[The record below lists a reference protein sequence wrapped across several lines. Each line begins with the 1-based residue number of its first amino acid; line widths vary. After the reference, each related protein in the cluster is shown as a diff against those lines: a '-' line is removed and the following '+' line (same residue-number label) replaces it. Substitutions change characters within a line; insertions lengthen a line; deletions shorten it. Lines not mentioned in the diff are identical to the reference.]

1 MMRLLVLLTCC
12 ILSLGTFAQ
21 TLESLLDDARY
32 PEALNQLDN
41 ELQVNP
47 HNTARLLQKAEV
59 LIRLGRFNEASKILQ
74 TLAPDETGPRL
85 LTVRGLLHLNQGR
98 ADLALEQLNFAL
110 DAFAKAGQR
119 ESLDAA
125 EALSVF
131 SAVYLQQGKA
141 AQAEQQMQ
149 VALAIRQKQVQ
160 PRSEL
165 MAASYNDLGLIYLTI
180 DPDKSLDYYEMA
192 LDIYRELRGETH
204 PKVAIAYTNMGMAYR
219 QLKLYGDAVNNFEE
233 ARSIWGKT
241 YTGSHPSKGFVAY
254 NLGLTYRAMGNV
266 QAARGYYEQALNELE
281 ASYGNRHPEL
291 ARVWNS
297 LGELHLFQSQFDS
310 SVLAYHRGIVAN
322 VEGFNTTRVDIN
334 PPTTQFDDG
343 SVLLNSLNGK
353 ALALEERHFG
363 KSLKQRDL
371 DASLSALQTAD
382 TLIDRLRQQI
392 NLDTDKINLSTNA
405 QLVYGNAVRVCY
417 QLSLT
422 ALKNRKHYAEMA
434 FYFAEKSKSAV
445 LQDAIA
451 ESNAK
456 SFANIPESLLR
467 EELELKAGLA
477 LVAQKLAQKPDPSA
491 EQALRQDLFQ
501 LNRSYQQFVAA
512 LEKNYPEY
520 YNLKFSRQA
529 TTVRQAKEKLG
540 ENEALISYF
549 LDEPKERLYIFVV
562 TPAHYRI
569 HVRSLPA
576 NFERNI
582 TGLRNSL
589 RFQNFETFERT
600 AGTLGK
606 LLIPVLPGSVDHLI
620 ILPTGRLSAIPFEV
634 LPLGRPKASVFQS
647 YPYLL
652 RNYATS
658 YLFSAG
664 MLTASTPARI
674 KAANVLMCA
683 PIEFPETFL
692 AALPGTEQELREI
705 NALLSQH
712 QCTVNEWLREKASE
726 HALKSE
732 SLSRYDVVHLATH
745 GVVDENQPELSRIF
759 LTGTDGEDGQ
769 LYSGELYNLKFN
781 ARLVTLSACETGLG
795 KISRGEGVIGLSRA
809 LLYAGA
815 KNLMVSYWSVAD
827 ESTAQLMTNFYRPVV
842 ISGHSFAKALQEAKL
857 QLLKESPKIT
867 PYHWAPFVLIGRD

>member
-1 MMRLLVLLTCC
+1 MRHLFLLACC

-47 HNTARLLQKAEV
+47 HHTARLLQKAEV

-98 ADLALEQLNFAL
+98 ADLALDQLNLAL
-110 DAFAKAGQR
+110 DAFGKVGQR

-125 EALSVF
+125 EALTVF
-131 SAVYLQQGKA
+131 STVYLQQGKA

-149 VALAIRQKQVQ
+149 VALAIRQKLVQ

-192 LDIYRELRGETH
+192 LDIYSELRGETH

-233 ARSIWGKT
+233 ARSIWGKI

-254 NLGLTYRAMGNV
+254 NLGLTYRAMGNA

-491 EQALRQDLFQ
+491 EQAL
-501 LNRSYQQFVAA
+501 S
-512 LEKNYPEY
+512 
-520 YNLKFSRQA
+520 
-529 TTVRQAKEKLG
+529 
-540 ENEALISYF
+540 LIH
-549 LDEPKERLYIFVV
+549 I
-562 TPAHYRI
+562 
-569 HVRSLPA
+569 
-576 NFERNI
+576 
-582 TGLRNSL
+582 
-589 RFQNFETFERT
+589 
-600 AGTLGK
+600 
-606 LLIPVLPGSVDHLI
+606 
-620 ILPTGRLSAIPFEV
+620 
-634 LPLGRPKASVFQS
+634 
-647 YPYLL
+647 
-652 RNYATS
+652 
-658 YLFSAG
+658 
-664 MLTASTPARI
+664 
-674 KAANVLMCA
+674 
-683 PIEFPETFL
+683 
-692 AALPGTEQELREI
+692 
-705 NALLSQH
+705 
-712 QCTVNEWLREKASE
+712 
-726 HALKSE
+726 
-732 SLSRYDVVHLATH
+732 
-745 GVVDENQPELSRIF
+745 
-759 LTGTDGEDGQ
+759 
-769 LYSGELYNLKFN
+769 
-781 ARLVTLSACETGLG
+781 
-795 KISRGEGVIGLSRA
+795 
-809 LLYAGA
+809 
-815 KNLMVSYWSVAD
+815 
-827 ESTAQLMTNFYRPVV
+827 
-842 ISGHSFAKALQEAKL
+842 
-857 QLLKESPKIT
+857 
-867 PYHWAPFVLIGRD
+867 